1 MVKLKNNNYKIEE
14 MRKIFIKNIWAIAC
28 LLCFVFIGTSCNE
41 GINVEAVYITA
52 AEESPITSFSATS
65 NNDELGI
72 TISSSLIANS
82 NIEGELMIDNSL
94 VERYNSDHGES
105 YKTLPEGTCAL
116 SSNTVSV
123 ESGKYRSD
131 VVKLVVK
138 DIEAIQKGVNFL
150 LPIKL
155 ISKNKDYP
163 SLPGSDVLYV
173 IVNRKLLVNVPKLN
187 GQNYFKVNFKDND
200 VSKFQNM
207 SAFTIE
213 ARVSMWEF
221 PKYYGGNLMGI
232 IGFPE
237 DKGSWLFVDG
247 TPDRVGGEGDVP
259 VFMFSTKGW
268 SVYAGKLGYT
278 LEKNEWYHVAGV
290 FENNTLSLYIDGIL
304 FVQAEYAN
312 PISLS
317 ENFYIGGAPGVQ
329 NGFYLKG
336 SVSEARLWTRAL
348 SASELKNPLHRCFV
362 EVDSEGL
369 EGYWKLDDMS
379 DECKDYTG
387 HGHTAVKQG
396 SGEIEWLQ
404 EVPCP

>member
-1 MVKLKNNNYKIEE
+1 MKNLLSKSILAVTCLSCLT
-14 MRKIFIKNIWAIAC
+14 IWM
-28 LLCFVFIGTSCNE
+28 SCNE
-41 GINVEAVYITA
+41 SIKVDAVYITT
-52 AEESPITSFSATS
+52 AEKTPLTSFSATN

-72 TISSSLIANS
+72 TISSSLVANS
-82 NIEGELMIDNSL
+82 DIEGELMIDNSL
-94 VERYNSDHGES
+94 VASYNKNHGES
-105 YKTLPEGTCAL
+105 YKTLPEGTCVL
-116 SSNTVSV
+116 SNSSV
-123 ESGKYRSD
+123 VVENGKYRSEA
-131 VVKLVVK
+131 VKLVVK
-138 DIEAIQKGVNFL
+138 DIDAIQKGVNFL

-173 IVNRKLLVNVPKLN
+173 IINRKLLVNVPKLS
-187 GQNYFKVNFKDND
+187 GQSYFKVNFKDND
-200 VSKFQNM
+200 VSRFQNM

-213 ARVSMWEF
+213 TRVSLWEF
-221 PKYYGGNLMGI
+221 PKYYGGNLMNI
-232 IGFPE
+232 IGFPVGE
-237 DKGSWLFVDG
+237 NAEKGAWLFVDG
-247 TPDRVGGEGDVP
+247 TPDRVGGEGNVP
-259 VFMFSTKGW
+259 VFMFATKGW

-278 LEKNEWYHVAGV
+278 LEKNAWYHVAGV

-312 PISLS
+312 PISFS
-317 ENFYIGGAPGVQ
+317 DKFYIGAAPGVQ
-329 NGFYLKG
+329 TDFCLKG
-336 SVSEARLWTRAL
+336 SVSEARFWTRAL

-396 SGEIEWLQ
+396 TGDIEWMT

>member
-1 MVKLKNNNYKIEE
+1 MKNL
-14 MRKIFIKNIWAIAC
+14 FTKNIWAVAC
-28 LLCFVFIGTSCNE
+28 LSCLAFIGTSCNE
-41 GINVEAVYITA
+41 SIDVEAVYITA
-52 AEESPITSFSATS
+52 AEKTPITTFSATN

-72 TISSSLIANS
+72 TISSSLVANS

-105 YKTLPEGTCAL
+105 YKTLPEGACVL
-116 SSNTVSV
+116 SSSSV
-123 ESGKYRSD
+123 LIESGKYRSEA
-131 VVKLVVK
+131 VKLVVK
-138 DIEAIQKGVNFL
+138 DINAIQKGVNFL
-150 LPIKL
+150 LPVKL
-155 ISKNKDYP
+155 VSKNKDYP

-187 GQNYFKVNFKDND
+187 GQNYFKINFKDND
-200 VSKFQNM
+200 VSRFQNM

-213 ARVSMWEF
+213 TRVSLWEF
-221 PKYYGGNLMGI
+221 PKYYGGNLMSI
-232 IGFPE
+232 IGFPVGE
-237 DKGSWLFVDG
+237 NAEKGTWIFVDG

-259 VFMFSTKGW
+259 VFMFATKGW

-278 LEKNEWYHVAGV
+278 LEKNAWYHVAGV

-317 ENFYIGGAPGVQ
+317 DKFYIGAAPGVQ

-336 SVSEARLWTRAL
+336 SVSEARFWTRAL

-396 SGEIEWLQ
+396 TGDIEWMT

>member
-1 MVKLKNNNYKIEE
+1 MKNL
-14 MRKIFIKNIWAIAC
+14 FTKNIWAVAC
-28 LLCFVFIGTSCNE
+28 LSCLAFIGTSCNE
-41 GINVEAVYITA
+41 SIDVEAVYITA
-52 AEESPITSFSATS
+52 AEKTPITTFSATN

-72 TISSSLIANS
+72 TISSSLVANS

-105 YKTLPEGTCAL
+105 YKTLPEGACVL
-116 SSNTVSV
+116 SSSSV
-123 ESGKYRSD
+123 LIESGKYRSEA
-131 VVKLVVK
+131 VKLVVK
-138 DIEAIQKGVNFL
+138 DIDAIQKGVNFL
-150 LPIKL
+150 
-155 ISKNKDYP
+155 
-163 SLPGSDVLYV
+163 
-173 IVNRKLLVNVPKLN
+173 LLVNVPKLN
-187 GQNYFKVNFKDND
+187 GQNYFKINFKDND
-200 VSKFQNM
+200 VSRFQNM

-213 ARVSMWEF
+213 TRVSLWEF
-221 PKYYGGNLMGI
+221 PKYYGGNLMSI
-232 IGFPE
+232 IGFPVGE
-237 DKGSWLFVDG
+237 NAEKGTWIFVDG

-259 VFMFSTKGW
+259 VFMFATKGW

-278 LEKNEWYHVAGV
+278 LEKNAWYHVAGV

-317 ENFYIGGAPGVQ
+317 DKFYIGAAPGVQ

-336 SVSEARLWTRAL
+336 SVSEARFWTRAL

-396 SGEIEWLQ
+396 TGDIEWMT

>member
-1 MVKLKNNNYKIEE
+1 M
-14 MRKIFIKNIWAIAC
+14 
-28 LLCFVFIGTSCNE
+28 
-41 GINVEAVYITA
+41 
-52 AEESPITSFSATS
+52 
-65 NNDELGI
+65 
-72 TISSSLIANS
+72 
-82 NIEGELMIDNSL
+82 
-94 VERYNSDHGES
+94 
-105 YKTLPEGTCAL
+105 
-116 SSNTVSV
+116 
-123 ESGKYRSD
+123 
-131 VVKLVVK
+131 VK
-138 DIEAIQKGVNFL
+138 DIDAIQKGVNFL
-150 LPIKL
+150 LPVKL
-155 ISKNKDYP
+155 VSKNKDYP

-187 GQNYFKVNFKDND
+187 GQNYFKINFKDND
-200 VSKFQNM
+200 VSRFQNM

-213 ARVSMWEF
+213 TRVSLWEF
-221 PKYYGGNLMGI
+221 PKYYGGNLMSI
-232 IGFPE
+232 IGFPVGE
-237 DKGSWLFVDG
+237 NAEKGTWIFVDG

-259 VFMFSTKGW
+259 VFMFATKGW

-278 LEKNEWYHVAGV
+278 LEKNAWYHVAGV

-317 ENFYIGGAPGVQ
+317 DKFYIGAAPGVQ

-336 SVSEARLWTRAL
+336 SVSEARFWTRAL

-387 HGHTAVKQG
+387 HGHTAVKEG
-396 SGEIEWLQ
+396 SGAIEWMT

>member
-1 MVKLKNNNYKIEE
+1 MKNLC
-14 MRKIFIKNIWAIAC
+14 KNIWVVAYLSC
-28 LLCFVFIGTSCNE
+28 LVFIGTSCNE
-41 GINVEAVYITA
+41 SIDVEAVYITA
-52 AEESPITSFSATS
+52 AEKTPITTFSATN

-105 YKTLPEGTCAL
+105 YKTLPEGACVL
-116 SSNTVSV
+116 SGSSVLV
-123 ESGKYRSD
+123 ESGKYRSEA
-131 VVKLVVK
+131 VKLVVK
-138 DIEAIQKGVNFL
+138 DIDAIQKGVNFL
-150 LPIKL
+150 LPVKL
-155 ISKNKDYP
+155 VSKNKDYP
-163 SLPGSDVLYV
+163 SLPGSDVLYI

-187 GQNYFKVNFKDND
+187 GRNYFKVNFKDND
-200 VSKFQNM
+200 VSRFQNM

-213 ARVSMWEF
+213 TRVSLWEF

-232 IGFPE
+232 IGFPVGDNAE
-237 DKGSWLFVDG
+237 KGAWIFVDG

-259 VFMFSTKGW
+259 VFMFATKGW

-278 LEKNEWYHVAGV
+278 LEKNAWYHVAGV

-312 PISLS
+312 PISFS
-317 ENFYIGGAPGVQ
+317 DKFYIGAAPGVQ

-336 SVSEARLWTRAL
+336 SVSEARFWTRAL
-348 SASELKNPLHRCFV
+348 SASELKNLLHRCFV

-396 SGEIEWLQ
+396 TGDIEWMT

>member
-1 MVKLKNNNYKIEE
+1 MKNL
-14 MRKIFIKNIWAIAC
+14 FIKNRLAVAC
-28 LLCFVFIGTSCNE
+28 LSCLAFIGTSCNE
-41 GINVEAVYITA
+41 SIDVKAVYITA
-52 AEESPITSFSATS
+52 AEKTPITTFSATD

-105 YKTLPEGTCAL
+105 YKTLPEGACVL
-116 SSNTVSV
+116 SNSSVLV
-123 ESGKYRSD
+123 ESGKYRSEA
-131 VVKLVVK
+131 VKLVVK
-138 DIEAIQKGVNFL
+138 DIDALQKGVNFL
-150 LPIKL
+150 LPVKL
-155 ISKNKDYP
+155 VSKNKDYP

-200 VSKFQNM
+200 VSRFQNM

-213 ARVSMWEF
+213 TRVSLWEF
-221 PKYYGGNLMGI
+221 PKYYGGNLMSI
-232 IGFPE
+232 IGFPVGE
-237 DKGSWLFVDG
+237 NAEKGTWIFVDG

-259 VFMFSTKGW
+259 VFMFATKGW

-278 LEKNEWYHVAGV
+278 LEKNAWYHVAGV

-312 PISLS
+312 PISFS
-317 ENFYIGGAPGVQ
+317 EEFYIGAAPGVQ

-336 SVSEARLWTRAL
+336 SVSEARFWTRAL
-348 SASELKNPLHRCFV
+348 TASELKNPLHRCFV

-369 EGYWKLDDMS
+369 EGYWKLDDMGN
-379 DECKDYTG
+379 ECKDYTG
-387 HGHTAVKQG
+387 HGHNAVKQG
-396 SGEIEWLQ
+396 SGDIEWMT

>member
-1 MVKLKNNNYKIEE
+1 MKNLIQKSILAVAC
-14 MRKIFIKNIWAIAC
+14 FSCLTIW
-28 LLCFVFIGTSCNE
+28 TSCNE
-41 GINVEAVYITA
+41 SIKVEAVYITA
-52 AEESPITSFSATS
+52 AEKTPVTTFSATN

-82 NIEGELMIDNSL
+82 SIEGELTIDNSL

-105 YKTLPEGTCAL
+105 YKTLPEGACVL
-116 SSNTVSV
+116 SNNSV
-123 ESGKYRSD
+123 VVENGKYRSEA
-131 VVKLVVK
+131 VKLIVK
-138 DIEAIQKGVNFL
+138 DIDAIQKGVNFL

-155 ISKNKDYP
+155 ISKSKDYP

-187 GQNYFKVNFKDND
+187 GYNYFKVNFKDDD
-200 VSKFQNM
+200 VSRFQNM

-213 ARVSMWEF
+213 TRVSLWEF
-221 PKYYGGNLMGI
+221 PKYYGGNLMSI
-232 IGFPE
+232 IGFPVGE
-237 DKGSWLFVDG
+237 NAEKGAWVFVDG

-259 VFMFSTKGW
+259 VFMFATKGW

-278 LEKNEWYHVAGV
+278 LEKNAWYHVAGV

-312 PISLS
+312 PISFS
-317 ENFYIGGAPGVQ
+317 EEFYIGGAPGVQ

-336 SVSEARLWTRAL
+336 SVSEARFWTRAL
-348 SASELKNPLHRCFV
+348 TASELKNPLHRCFV

-369 EGYWKLDDMS
+369 EGYWKLDDKS

-387 HGHTAVKQG
+387 HGHTAVKKG
-396 SGEIEWLQ
+396 SGAIEWMT